1 MISLLDEVTRGGSD
15 PQMHAYVLKSFE
27 AAQVLLNTELRVGL
41 AQQSNWLT
49 TERYAQ
55 LKLAPARTSGTKGD
69 PAAAA
74 LLTSASTWESFAV
87 SIHRAMHQQPR
98 GAQYWRRVGRSLTEC
113 RSVNATAALER
124 FEGADVHSRGALLDL
139 LQHCWVDG
147 KVVEAAVGRRKS
159 KAAAEDVDTVGL
171 SNIHGWTALHHSV
184 FLASPSVKQQLV
196 DALLKAGASLTAQ
209 TDMGH
214 TPFHIAAFRGSP
226 EVARRLLQELPPTSQ
241 PTTLLSDLLGSRDQ
255 LGRTASDLCCL
266 HRPELSESMQAEAA
280 AADGWMGETY
290 AVLRQAGSE
299 ACPQAVTKKK
309 TQKSR
314 KMKKKKKNRT
324 SSSWSETQWGDM
336 LQLPEGYKFGD
347 EVCDIA
353 IAEGDLSSDG
363 FYTNYI
369 SLNKPVLIRQ
379 AKLFH
384 SPFGGKTGEISADA
398 AARPWSVE
406 GLERLFG
413 QRQMQSFNVPRT
425 LFEVAGFSEHE
436 NKRGIPG
443 GVSEWTTLS
452 QFVAELKANITANES
467 TVNAMEETVEGWNR
481 SHHAM

>member
-1 MISLLDEVTRGGSD
+1 M
-15 PQMHAYVLKSFE
+15 
-27 AAQVLLNTELRVGL
+27 
-41 AQQSNWLT
+41 
-49 TERYAQ
+49 
-55 LKLAPARTSGTKGD
+55 
-69 PAAAA
+69 
-74 LLTSASTWESFAV
+74 
-87 SIHRAMHQQPR
+87 
-98 GAQYWRRVGRSLTEC
+98 
-113 RSVNATAALER
+113 
-124 FEGADVHSRGALLDL
+124 
-139 LQHCWVDG
+139 
-147 KVVEAAVGRRKS
+147 
-159 KAAAEDVDTVGL
+159 
-171 SNIHGWTALHHSV
+171 
-184 FLASPSVKQQLV
+184 
-196 DALLKAGASLTAQ
+196 
-209 TDMGH
+209 
-214 TPFHIAAFRGSP
+214 
-226 EVARRLLQELPPTSQ
+226 
-241 PTTLLSDLLGSRDQ
+241 
-255 LGRTASDLCCL
+255 
-266 HRPELSESMQAEAA
+266 
-280 AADGWMGETY
+280 
-290 AVLRQAGSE
+290 
-299 ACPQAVTKKK
+299 
-309 TQKSR
+309 
-314 KMKKKKKNRT
+314 
-324 SSSWSETQWGDM
+324 
-336 LQLPEGYKFGD
+336 PEGYKFGD